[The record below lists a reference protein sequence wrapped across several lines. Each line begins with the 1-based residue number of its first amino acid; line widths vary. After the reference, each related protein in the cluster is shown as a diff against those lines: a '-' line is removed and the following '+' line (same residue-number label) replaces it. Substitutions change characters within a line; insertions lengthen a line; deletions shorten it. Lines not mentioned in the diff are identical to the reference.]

1 MNFITQL
8 FMGRLKRLPFLLR
21 AVAVWVLQVLL
32 GGTGQAIFNPEEGL
46 SVSLLFV
53 LAVLVFITVYSLGIT
68 ARRLRD
74 AGSNPKLCVLAVI
87 PILSV
92 FLFIYCLFKGS
103 KPEDFGTVPQRFPES
118 PFPSEPQA
126 QPQSRRRTGRAQKSP
141 KSTSSADEDVP
152 VTDYFNRDP
161 FPDFKAPGTEEPEP
175 QPRRA
180 PEAAPAESRESDAD
194 GMKDKLARLNE
205 LNDLKQKGA
214 LTEAEFTALKK
225 KILNG

>member
-21 AVAVWVLQVLL
+21 AVAVWILQVLL

-46 SVSLLFV
+46 TVSLLFV

-74 AGSNPKLCVLAVI
+74 AGSNPNLCVLAVI

-103 KPEDFGTVPQRFPES
+103 KPEDFGTAPQRFPES
-118 PFPSEPQA
+118 PFPTEPQA
-126 QPQSRRRTGRAQKSP
+126 KPQSRRRTGRTQAGP
-141 KSTSSADEDVP
+141 KSTSSADDDIP

-161 FPDFKAPGTEEPEP
+161 FPDFKAPGTAEPEP
-175 QPRRA
+175 QRA
-180 PEAAPAESRESDAD
+180 PDPAPAESREGGGAD